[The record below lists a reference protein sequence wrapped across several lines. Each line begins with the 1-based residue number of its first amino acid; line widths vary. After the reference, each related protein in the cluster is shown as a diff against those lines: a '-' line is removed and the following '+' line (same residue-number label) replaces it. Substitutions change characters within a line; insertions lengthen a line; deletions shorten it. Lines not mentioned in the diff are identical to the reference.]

1 MVSAPIRFGVQTW
14 TQRTTWAELKAA
26 WKLIDALGY
35 DTAWT
40 WDHFYPIEGEVS
52 DPCLEGWMTLAAL
65 AAETSRV
72 KVGVLVTGNTYRHPA
87 LLAKMGATLD
97 HTSGGRLILG
107 LGAAW
112 YEREHQAYGIPFYT
126 TAERIHR
133 LDEAADIIIRLWTE
147 KQTTYSG
154 RYYRLVD
161 AYCEPKP
168 VQRPRPPVLIGGAG
182 EKLTLG
188 VVARH
193 ADIWNTFGSPETF
206 RRKISVLA
214 EHCRRV
220 GRAVEDIEICW
231 AGAGLITSSETEKRA
246 LVEFLA
252 TLWGGA
258 PEEIEP
264 ATLIGSPQ
272 QVVDRIGRFLEEG
285 VSHFIVTARPPFD
298 HRFLETFA
306 QKVIPQFRC

>member
-1 MVSAPIRFGVQTW
+1 MARRPIRFGVQTW
-14 TQRTTWAELKAA
+14 TQRATWAELKET

-40 WDHFYPIEGEVS
+40 WDHFYPINGDVS
-52 DPCLEGWMTLAAL
+52 DPCLEGWITLSAL

-87 LLAKMGATLD
+87 VLAKMATTLD

-112 YEREHQAYGIPFYT
+112 YEREHRAYGIPFYT
-126 TAERIHR
+126 TAERIRR
-133 LDEAADIIIRLWTE
+133 LGEASEIIRRLWTE
-147 KQTTYSG
+147 KRVTYHG
-154 RYYRLVD
+154 QYYELLD

-168 VQRPRPPVLIGGAG
+168 LQTPHPPLLIGGAG
-182 EKLTLG
+182 EKLTLA

-206 RRKISVLA
+206 RRKITILA
-214 EHCRRV
+214 EHCQRV
-220 GRAVEDIEICW
+220 GRNLSDIEISW
-231 AGAGLITSSETEKRA
+231 AGTGVITDSNEEKRA
-246 LVEFLA
+246 LLEFLA
-252 TLWGGA
+252 SLWGGR

-264 ATLIGSPQ
+264 GTLIGSVDE
-272 QVVDRIGRFLEEG
+272 VVERIGRLIEVG
-285 VSHFIVTARPPFD
+285 VTHFIVTARSPFN
-298 HRFLETFA
+298 HRFLEVFA
-306 QKVIPQFRC
+306 RRVIPQFR